1 MVESQIDTRA
11 LAYAPLGLQ
20 QNAKALA
27 PIDANRA
34 LGLPSPEEMAAL
46 KDFCRDMVGT
56 PFLPRTLVQN
66 KSADQQAGTLLA
78 VILTGREM
86 GLLPMFSLRAFW
98 LSPDG
103 RLGMY
108 ADAMLGVMR
117 SKGVKF
123 KWLQNTN
130 QGVQVEADRDG
141 ETYTAEFTVGDAQ
154 NAGLLQKSVWKAYPK
169 DMCRARCVGQIFR
182 ALCSDMGGT
191 QMYTREELIDMDPE
205 MGENGDTR
213 YVQADKA
220 AEADPALSI
229 KPKVVEAE
237 IVQESTSR
245 PAEAQ
250 AAPAETITPKAEAV
264 QPSAETITPKAEPKP
279 PDPFADAKNE
289 YKAILAAI
297 RKLVPEMKKQH
308 PTDWL
313 AGWFRDS
320 GITSPSPTD
329 YAEAIKILHAVLEGF
344 PTAKDEFL
352 TGALAMGI
360 KMRQRMAE
368 SDEPPA
374 DIENEAAEPPA
385 DESDPIPGVP
395 NSAISDAFGWSAQ
408 TCTIASKIIRDR
420 AKVNGD
426 DKAVV
431 NALMGFGFKGM
442 SDDDAVAILTLYAYD
457 TDAFLLRR
465 KAEAKKIPPSKLL
478 VMVEEALK
486 KPITDFPPGS
496 PEPVTA
502 MNYIMASL

>member
-1 MVESQIDTRA
+1 VKTMTETDTRA
-11 LAYAPLGLQ
+11 LAYAPLGLP

-27 PIDANRA
+27 PLDANRA

-66 KSADQQAGTLLA
+66 RSAEQQAGTLLA
-78 VILTGREM
+78 VILTGKEM

-141 ETYTAEFTVGDAQ
+141 ETYTAEFTTGDAQ
-154 NAGLLQKSVWKAYPK
+154 NAGLLQKAVWKAYPK

-191 QMYTREELIDMDPE
+191 QMYTREELIDMEPE
-205 MGENGDTR
+205 TDEKGDTR

-237 IVQESTSR
+237 VVQESTSR
-245 PAEAQ
+245 PVETQ
-250 AAPAETITPKAEAV
+250 AAPAEMEIKPKADPDARERAPE
-264 QPSAETITPKAEPKP
+264 QAPKP

-289 YKAILAAI
+289 YKATLAAI

-320 GITSPSPTD
+320 GITNPSPTD
-329 YAEAIKILHAVLEGF
+329 YAEAIKILHDVLDGF

-426 DKAVV
+426 EKAVV

-442 SDDDAVAILTLYAYD
+442 SDDDAVAMLTLYAYD

-465 KAEAKKIPPSKLL
+465 KAEAKKITPSKLL

-502 MNYIMASL
+502 MNYIMANL

>member
-1 MVESQIDTRA
+1 MVENQTDTRA
-11 LAYAPLGLQ
+11 LAYAPMGLQ
-20 QNAKALA
+20 QTNKALA
-27 PIDANRA
+27 PIEANRA
-34 LGLPSPEEMAAL
+34 LGLPSPEEMSAL

-66 KSADQQAGTLLA
+66 RSAEQQAGTLLA
-78 VILTGREM
+78 VILTGKEM

-123 KWLQNTN
+123 KWPVTTN
-130 QGVQVEADRDG
+130 KAVSVEANRDG
-141 ETYTAEFTVGDAQ
+141 ELFATTFTIEDAQ
-154 NAGLLQKSVWKAYPK
+154 NAGLAQKAVWKAYPE
-169 DMCRARCVGQIFR
+169 DMCRARCVGRIFR

-191 QMYTREELIDMDPE
+191 QMYTREELIDMQPE
-205 MGENGDTR
+205 TDEQGDTR

-220 AEADPALSI
+220 AEADPSLSI
-229 KPKVVEAE
+229 KPKTVEAE
-237 IVQESTSR
+237 VVQESTSR
-245 PAEAQ
+245 PVETQ
-250 AAPAETITPKAEAV
+250 AAPAETITPKAETTPAK
-264 QPSAETITPKAEPKP
+264 AETIKPKAETK
-279 PDPFADAKNE
+279 PDPDAPAKEE
-289 YKAILAAI
+289 YKTILANI
-297 RKLVPEMKKQH
+297 REMVPDMKKSH

-320 GITSPSPTD
+320 GIAKPSPAD
-329 YAEAIKILHAVLEGF
+329 YASAIKILHDVLAQF
-344 PTAKDEFL
+344 PAAKDELL

-368 SDEPPA
+368 SEQPPE

-385 DESDPIPGVP
+385 DESDPIPGVA
-395 NSAISDAFGWSAQ
+395 NSAIAEAFGWEAQ

-442 SDDDAVAILTLYAYD
+442 ADLDAVAMLTMYAYD

-465 KAEAKKIPPSKLL
+465 KGEAKKITPSKLL
-478 VMVEEALK
+478 MLVEDVLK
-486 KPITDFPPGS
+486 KPMTDFPPGS
-496 PEPVTA
+496 PEPVNA
-502 MNYIMASL
+502 MNQVMSSL

>member
-1 MVESQIDTRA
+1 MTETDTRA

-66 KSADQQAGTLLA
+66 RTTEQQAGTLLA
-78 VILTGREM
+78 VILTGKEM

-141 ETYTAEFTVGDAQ
+141 ETYTAEFTTGDAQ
-154 NAGLLQKSVWKAYPK
+154 NAGLLQKAVWKAYPK

-191 QMYTREELIDMDPE
+191 QMYTREELIDMEPE
-205 MGENGDTR
+205 TDEKGDTR
-213 YVQADKA
+213 YVQADRA

-237 IVQESTSR
+237 IVQKSTSR
-245 PAEAQ
+245 PVESQ
-250 AAPAETITPKAEAV
+250 AAPAETATPQADAAPPK
-264 QPSAETITPKAEPKP
+264 AETITPKAEPKP
-279 PDPFADAKNE
+279 PDPFAAAKDE
-289 YKAILAAI
+289 YKATLAAI
-297 RKLVPEMKKQH
+297 RKLVPGLKKNH

-313 AGWFRDS
+313 SGWFRDS
-320 GITSPSPTD
+320 GITNPSTTD
-329 YAEAIKILHAVLEGF
+329 YAEAIKILHDVLEGF

-368 SDEPPA
+368 SDEVPA

-395 NSAISDAFGWSAQ
+395 NSAIADAFGWSAQ

-426 DKAVV
+426 EKAVV

-442 SDDDAVAILTLYAYD
+442 NDDDAVAMLTLYAYD